1 MLDTF
6 LVTCGH
12 FAPRFTGFLASERSK
27 ILTRPARVTTHT
39 AKRCRETNPGNDLYP
54 AAPPTR
60 MGRAKH
66 MGKVGK
72 CIDVLITIWPQMKGK
87 EKRVKGRNG

>member
-1 MLDTF
+1 
-6 LVTCGH
+6 
-12 FAPRFTGFLASERSK
+12 
-27 ILTRPARVTTHT
+27 
-39 AKRCRETNPGNDLYP
+39 
-54 AAPPTR
+54 